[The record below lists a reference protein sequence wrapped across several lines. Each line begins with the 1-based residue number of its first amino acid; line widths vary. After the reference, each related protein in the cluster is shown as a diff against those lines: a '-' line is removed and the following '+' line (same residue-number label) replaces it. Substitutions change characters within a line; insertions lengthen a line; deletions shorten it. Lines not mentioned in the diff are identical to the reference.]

1 MSKSFDIHKPL
12 DLSEGVTRKGS
23 RSWAITESK
32 YDCKSI
38 VAGEK
43 TAIAS
48 FLLPLKIWVG
58 DVVYVVEQF
67 SGGKVVCRFTVTE
80 VARGCVEWILDRY
93 GGELRM
99 SYDELCNLSSHYSTR
114 CVIRFDKVQEP
125 TKRAIFIEDLGLNES
140 PMWPTV
146 VRPPREF

>member
-12 DLSEGVTRKGS
+12 DLSEGVTCKGS

-32 YDCKSI
+32 SDCMAMI
-38 VAGEK
+38 AGKK

-48 FLLPLKIWVG
+48 FLLPLKLNIG
-58 DVVYVVEQF
+58 DVVYVVEEY
-67 SGGKVVCRFTVTE
+67 SGGEVACRFTITD
-80 VARGCVEWILDRY
+80 VARGCVEWIWDKYGRELCMRY
-93 GGELRM
+93 
-99 SYDELCNLSSHYSTR
+99 DDFCNLSPRYSTR
-114 CVIRFDKVQEP
+114 GVIRFEKVQEP
-125 TKRAIFIEDLGLNES
+125 TRRAVFIEDLGLDES